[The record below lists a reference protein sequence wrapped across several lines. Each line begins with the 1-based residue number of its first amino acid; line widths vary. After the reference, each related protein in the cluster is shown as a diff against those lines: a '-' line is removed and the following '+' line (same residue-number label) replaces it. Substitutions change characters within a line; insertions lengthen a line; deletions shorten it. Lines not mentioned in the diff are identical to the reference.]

1 MPDPMS
7 KKRLEKIASASKD
20 LASLGGPVFCA
31 YVVDELIAEV
41 RRCWEREV
49 EDDRESA
56 GPRSDSGL
64 RCRRRIEMTEPMSEE
79 TLEYHE
85 KTVRFVEDLEAELGS
100 ESGLQMARELC
111 AEVRRLKKEL
121 ADLRVLYRRQTQAHE
136 NQNKKSG
143 KHLDILPIL

>member
-1 MPDPMS
+1 
-7 KKRLEKIASASKD
+7 
-20 LASLGGPVFCA
+20 
-31 YVVDELIAEV
+31 
-41 RRCWEREV
+41 
-49 EDDRESA
+49 
-56 GPRSDSGL
+56 
-64 RCRRRIEMTEPMSEE
+64 MTEPMSKEQ
-79 TLEYHE
+79 LEYHE

-121 ADLRVLYRRQTQAHE
+121 ADLRVLYRRQSQAHE